1 MKWLL
6 SLLFFGGLAAGIWWA
21 LPPREPTTNAVTVAW
36 ELADIRELGE
46 LRLLATEIASYQH
59 VTTLDPGRSLTAVV
73 PVRVTLG
80 MDLSRA
86 VVRREGDAAI
96 VTLPPV
102 RFLRR
107 SSDPRRWTIWE
118 QKGALQAAGETVS
131 LAQLAELQAW
141 READQECIRLG
152 LMDKAKQRAETVIT
166 TWLTGLGAGSVS
178 FQARP

>member
-73 PVRVTLG
+73 PVR
-80 MDLSRA
+80 D
-86 VVRREGDAAI
+86 
-96 VTLPPV
+96 
-102 RFLRR
+102 
-107 SSDPRRWTIWE
+107 
-118 QKGALQAAGETVS
+118 AAGELR
-131 LAQLAELQAW
+131 LAGHWVAAPGGGPNAAELRSALC
-141 READQECIRLG
+141 RSLPEYMVPSTLERRDALPLTPNGKVDRIALG
-152 LMDKAKQRAETVIT
+152 Q
-166 TWLTGLGAGSVS
+166 LG
-178 FQARP
+178 